1 DDASF
6 TIADTLCLGDADPVP
21 TITGDIGGTFSVNNG
36 AIIDP
41 VSGMLD
47 LSSTVAGTNY
57 QITYATNDTCPNTF
71 SQMVH
76 IQTSDDASFT
86 MVDSVCVFDF
96 NPLPSIQGT
105 TGGTFSVDQGA
116 SISAQSGELF
126 LATTSI
132 GTTYTVQY
140 ITGGNCPDTAT
151 QTITV
156 TGIADASFSYPD
168 TLCPSGTALPTI
180 TGQTG
185 GSFTITGGATINATT
200 GEIDLSTISGSFAT
214 VTYALPDPCLSFSQ
228 FSILVLDD
236 QAPDS
241 VSLADAVGECEV
253 ILNAPTTM
261 DNCAGMITAT
271 TTDSLVYDQPGTYT
285 VNWTFDDGN
294 GNQTTAS
301 QNVVVQDDTPPTVIC
316 RDLTV
321 RVDGNGQAVITV
333 AQIDSA
339 TTDNCML
346 MSLTISQDTFTLAD
360 FGQNTVSLI
369 ATDGNG
375 NVDSCEAT
383 VTVLGTTGIWDQLQ
397 PISFDV
403 YPNPAQDIVHV
414 NWESQEFGEVKL
426 RVFNQMGQ
434 EVYQANHYKVSDQL
448 KASIDLS
455 LLPTGMYFVQVRHG
469 EKVGRQQL
477 VKR

>member
-1 DDASF
+1 
-6 TIADTLCLGDADPVP
+6 
-21 TITGDIGGTFSVNNG
+21 
-36 AIIDP
+36 
-41 VSGMLD
+41 
-47 LSSTVAGTNY
+47 
-57 QITYATNDTCPNTF
+57 
-71 SQMVH
+71 
-76 IQTSDDASFT
+76 
-86 MVDSVCVFDF
+86 
-96 NPLPSIQGT
+96 
-105 TGGTFSVDQGA
+105 
-116 SISAQSGELF
+116 
-126 LATTSI
+126 
-132 GTTYTVQY
+132 
-140 ITGGNCPDTAT
+140 
-151 QTITV
+151 
-156 TGIADASFSYPD
+156 
-168 TLCPSGTALPTI
+168 
-180 TGQTG
+180 GQTG